1 MERIKKKRM
10 QLLQGKVALITGAA
24 RGIGRA
30 IAETFAA
37 HGAHVVVSDIL
48 ADEAHAVATEI
59 TASGHPRAIAQH
71 LDVSDPHA
79 VRQAVEVAV
88 AEFGKLDI
96 LVNNAGVL
104 RPHLIVNMPLED
116 WELTFRVN
124 VRGMFLCSQA
134 AARQMIRQGSGGCI
148 ISIAS
153 ACAKKADR
161 ELGAYAASK
170 AAMLGLTRVLALELG
185 EHGIRVNAILPGAT
199 DTQMLRDVTNAI
211 PGMLDTLRAKS
222 ALGRIATPQDQ
233 ANAALFLA
241 SDLAAHI
248 TGEGLVVS
256 GGEFMDT

>member
-1 MERIKKKRM
+1 M
-10 QLLQGKVALITGAA
+10 QLLCDKVALITGAA

-30 IAETFAA
+30 IAEIFAA
-37 HGAHVVVSDIL
+37 HGAHIVVTDIL
-48 ADEAHAVATEI
+48 EEEAYAVAAAI
-59 TASGHPRAIAQH
+59 TAAGHPRAIARR
-71 LDVSDPHA
+71 LDVSDP
-79 VRQAVEVAV
+79 QAVQAAIEVA
-88 AEFGKLDI
+88 AEEFGRLDI

-104 RPHLIVNMPLED
+104 RPHLILEMPLED
-116 WELTFRVN
+116 WELTFQVN

-134 AARQMIRQGSGGCI
+134 AARQMIRQGRGGCI

-161 ELGAYAASK
+161 ALGAYAASK
-170 AAMLGLTRVLALELG
+170 AAMLALTRVLALELG
-185 EHGIRVNAILPGAT
+185 EYGIRVNAILPGAT
-199 DTQMLRDVTNAI
+199 DTQMLRDVTDAI
-211 PGMLDTLRAKS
+211 PGMLDALRAKS
-222 ALGRIATPQDQ
+222 VLGRIATPQDQ

>member
-1 MERIKKKRM
+1 ME
-10 QLLQGKVALITGAA
+10 LLRDKVALITGAA

-30 IAETFAA
+30 IAETFAT
-37 HGAHVVVSDIL
+37 HGAHVVVTDIL
-48 ADEAHAVATEI
+48 EDEAQAVAAAI
-59 TASGHPRAIAQH
+59 TASGHPRAIARR
-71 LDVSDPHA
+71 LDVSDPQAVQEVVAAA
-79 VRQAVEVAV
+79 VR
-88 AEFGKLDI
+88 EFGRLDI

-104 RPHLIVNMPLED
+104 RPHLIVDMPLED

-134 AARQMIRQGSGGCI
+134 AARQMIRQGGGGCI
-148 ISIAS
+148 ISITS

-170 AAMLGLTRVLALELG
+170 AAMLALTRVLALELG
-185 EHGIRVNAILPGAT
+185 EYGIRVNAILPGAT
-199 DTQMLRDVTNAI
+199 DTQMLRDVTDAI
-211 PGMLDTLRAKS
+211 PGMLDVLRAKS
-222 ALGRIATPQDQ
+222 VFGRIATPQDQ

>member
-1 MERIKKKRM
+1 ME
-10 QLLQGKVALITGAA
+10 LLCSKVALITGAA

-37 HGAHVVVSDIL
+37 HGAHVAVTDIL
-48 ADEAHAVATEI
+48 EDEARAVAAAI
-59 TASGHPRAIAQH
+59 TAAGHPRAIARR
-71 LDVSDPHA
+71 LDVSDPQAVQEAVAAA
-79 VRQAVEVAV
+79 VR
-88 AEFGKLDI
+88 EFGQLDI

-104 RPHLIVNMPLED
+104 RPHLIVDMPLED

-134 AARQMIRQGSGGCI
+134 AARQMIRQGGGGCI
-148 ISIAS
+148 ISITS

-170 AAMLGLTRVLALELG
+170 AAMLALTRVLALELG
-185 EHGIRVNAILPGAT
+185 EYGIRVNAILPGAT
-199 DTQMLRDVTNAI
+199 DTQMLRDVTDAI
-211 PGMLDTLRAKS
+211 PGMLDALRAKS
-222 ALGRIATPQDQ
+222 VLSRIATPQDQ

>member
-1 MERIKKKRM
+1 MVQPM
-10 QLLQGKVALITGAA
+10 QLLSNKVALITGAA

-37 HGAHVVVSDIL
+37 HGAHVVVTDIL
-48 ADEAHAVATEI
+48 EDEAQAVAAAI
-59 TASGHPRAIAQH
+59 MAKDHPHAIAQH
-71 LDVSDPHA
+71 LDVSEPEDVQRA
-79 VRQAVEVAV
+79 VMTAVTT
-88 AEFGKLDI
+88 FGKLDI

-104 RPHLIVNMPLED
+104 RPHLIVDMPLGD

-124 VRGMFLCSQA
+124 VRGTFLCSQA
-134 AARQMIRQGSGGCI
+134 AARQMIRQGKGGCI
-148 ISIAS
+148 INIAS

-170 AAMLGLTRVLALELG
+170 AAILGLTRVMALELG
-185 EHGIRVNAILPGAT
+185 EYGIRVNAILPGAT
-199 DTQMLRDVTNAI
+199 DTQMLRDVTDAI
-211 PGMLDTLRAKS
+211 PGMLDALRAKS

-241 SDLAAHI
+241 SHLAAHI
-248 TGEGLVVS
+248 TGEALVVS